1 MKIAIGNDHA
11 AVELKNQ
18 ISEYIKEKYK
28 SVKIRVKNSD
38 AVLIKKLSSTRN
50 VNQYILDLIRKDI
63 YENRVYHYINDD
75 IKIDFELSKTMQDLV
90 EKAEEADILEDYGLY
105 MNYVYAIDSRAKKEV
120 TNHLMRES
128 VWNRLLRRYQL

>member
-1 MKIAIGNDHA
+1 MF
-11 AVELKNQ
+11 NQ
-18 ISEYIKEKYK
+18 QEYINGYIKEKYK

-38 AVLIKKLSSTRN
+38 AVLIKKLSSTSN
-50 VNQYILDLIRKDI
+50 VNQYILDLIRKDV

-90 EKAEEADILEDYGLY
+90 DKAEEADILEDYGLY

-120 TNHLMRES
+120 ANHLMRES
-128 VWNRLLRRYQL
+128 AWNRLLRRYQL

>member
-1 MKIAIGNDHA
+1 MF
-11 AVELKNQ
+11 NQ
-18 ISEYIKEKYK
+18 QEYINGYIKEKYK

-38 AVLIKKLSSTRN
+38 AVLIKKLSSTSN

-75 IKIDFELSKTMQDLV
+75 IKIDFELTKTMQDLV
-90 EKAEEADILEDYGLY
+90 DKAEEADILEDYGLY

-128 VWNRLLRRYQL
+128 AWNRLLRRYQL

>member
-1 MKIAIGNDHA
+1 MF
-11 AVELKNQ
+11 NQ
-18 ISEYIKEKYK
+18 QEYINGYIKEKYK

-38 AVLIKKLSSTRN
+38 AVLIKKLSSTSN

-128 VWNRLLRRYQL
+128 AWNRLLRRYQL

>member
-1 MKIAIGNDHA
+1 MF
-11 AVELKNQ
+11 NQ
-18 ISEYIKEKYK
+18 QEYINGYIKEKYK

-38 AVLIKKLSSTRN
+38 AVLIKKLSSTSN

-90 EKAEEADILEDYGLY
+90 DKAEEADILEDYGLY

-128 VWNRLLRRYQL
+128 AWNRLLRRYQL

>member
-1 MKIAIGNDHA
+1 MF
-11 AVELKNQ
+11 NQ
-18 ISEYIKEKYK
+18 QEYINGYIKEKYK

-38 AVLIKKLSSTRN
+38 AVLIKKLSSTSN
-50 VNQYILDLIRKDI
+50 VNQYILDLIRKDV

-90 EKAEEADILEDYGLY
+90 DKAEEADILEDYGLY

-128 VWNRLLRRYQL
+128 AWNRLLRRYQL

>member
-1 MKIAIGNDHA
+1 MF
-11 AVELKNQ
+11 NQ
-18 ISEYIKEKYK
+18 QEYINGYIKEKYK

-38 AVLIKKLSSTRN
+38 AVLIKKLSSTSN

-75 IKIDFELSKTMQDLV
+75 IKIDFELTKTMQDLV
-90 EKAEEADILEDYGLY
+90 DKAEEADILEDYGLY

-128 VWNRLLRRYQL
+128 TWNRLLKRYQL

>member
-1 MKIAIGNDHA
+1 MF
-11 AVELKNQ
+11 NQ
-18 ISEYIKEKYK
+18 QEYINEYIKEKYK

-38 AVLIKKLSSTRN
+38 AVLIKKLSSTN
-50 VNQYILDLIRKDI
+50 NLNQYILDLIRKDI

-90 EKAEEADILEDYGLY
+90 DKAEDADILEDYGLY

-128 VWNRLLRRYQL
+128 TWNRLLRRYQL